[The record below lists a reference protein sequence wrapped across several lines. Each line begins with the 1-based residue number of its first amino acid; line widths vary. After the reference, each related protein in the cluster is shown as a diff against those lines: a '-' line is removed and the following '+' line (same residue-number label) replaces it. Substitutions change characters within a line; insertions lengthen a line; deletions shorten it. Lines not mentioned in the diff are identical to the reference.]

1 MAGLSKR
8 AIERRVE
15 AGWLVLVHRGVY
27 AVGHIALTDRSYLIA
42 AVCACGEEALASH
55 RAAGKL
61 WGILRGSQ
69 PVEVTGPRSR
79 EPGKGFIL
87 HRSRLIHDEDRTL
100 IDNIPVTSLAR
111 TIVDLADVSSERRTA
126 DAVHEA
132 EVRRIFDLG
141 AIERVLDRLPGR
153 KGRHKLA
160 RVLSAYRDVQP
171 FTRSRGERFV
181 LGMCEAHGLPKP
193 RVNTWVDSEEVDFY
207 WPEAKLVLEFD
218 GEAVHRTT
226 RAFHQDRRRDRSLA
240 AEGIHVVRATERD
253 EAAVLAREL
262 EQILAVRR
270 RR

>member
-1 MAGLSKR
+1 MAGLSER
-8 AIERRVE
+8 EIERRLE

-27 AVGHIALTDRSYLIA
+27 AVGHIALTDKSHLIA
-42 AVCACGEEALASH
+42 AVYACGEEALASH

-61 WGILRGSQ
+61 WGILRGGQ

-79 EPGKGFIL
+79 ELGKGFVL
-87 HRSRLIHDEDRTL
+87 HRSRLIHGQDRAL
-100 IDNIPVTSLAR
+100 IDISPSPASPAPSSTSPTSSRKSGSR
-111 TIVDLADVSSERRTA
+111 TRSRGRGQAPLRPQKGRVRPRPPTRT
-126 DAVHEA
+126 
-132 EVRRIFDLG
+132 
-141 AIERVLDRLPGR
+141 
-153 KGRHKLA
+153 KGRHKLM

-193 RVNTWVDSEEVDFY
+193 HVNTWVDSEEVDFY

-226 RAFHQDRRRDRSLA
+226 RAFHQDRGRDRSLA
-240 AEGIHVVRATERD
+240 AKGTHLVRATERD
-253 EAAVLAREL
+253 EAAILAREL